1 MTTVAVTNEHGLIK
15 WLTTPPA
22 YSALGAILIQLIANF
37 GRSVAVTAKQRHI
50 RNVDRRFELNDTSLG
65 TCTTGGPL
73 MLFHDIDARDNH
85 SVLVGGPAYPTAPA
99 IYLPTADDLANS
111 AFYSTLLAA
120 QDYDSIALPYFQ
132 RYLLAYDLAPIV
144 HRATAEYRGATG
156 RAQQVGDR
164 H

>member
-1 MTTVAVTNEHGLIK
+1 MTTVAVTNEHGLVK

-73 MLFHDIDARDNH
+73 MLLHHIDTRDNH
-85 SVLVGGPAYPTAPA
+85 PIFIRVTAYSTAPA
-99 IYLPTADDLANS
+99 IYLPTADDSVDGALC
-111 AFYSTLLAA
+111 STLLTT
-120 QDYDSIALPYFQ
+120 QDYDGITFPYLHH
-132 RYLLAYDLAPIV
+132 YLLAYASTPI
-144 HRATAEYRGATG
+144 AYRVT
-156 RAQQVGDR
+156 VE
-164 H
+164 